1 MLSLLGICQC
11 FCTSPAQTAD
21 TMLSTAGS
29 LFMSHVFLSASK
41 RGSNPSL
48 VFYFFYN
55 NFSFPPSVFQSA
67 FLLMDSYSIRKASFT
82 DTFIYMCRHA
92 CTVPCTA
99 VSAHSVCTSHMVA
112 AIVQNFHLNKLL
124 MGASYHLSLFLL
136 FLSLTFCHL
145 IVSIFIFA

>member
-41 RGSNPSL
+41 HGSNPSL
-48 VFYFFYN
+48 VFFFFTITSHFLPLCSN
-55 NFSFPPSVFQSA
+55 QLS
-67 FLLMDSYSIRKASFT
+67 LLMNSYSIRKASFT

-99 VSAHSVCTSHMVA
+99 VSAHSVCTSHVVA
-112 AIVQNFHLNKLL
+112 AIVQNLHLNKLL
-124 MGASYHLSLFLL
+124 MGASYIIVLFSCFA
-136 FLSLTFCHL
+136 FL
-145 IVSIFIFA
+145 